1 MEDIK
6 KLMDEEIISQIKGLK
21 TIQSG
26 SQEQTAAVKNLTAL
40 YEARINEEKIRLD
53 ADDKREKR
61 EMERE
66 QHRAEEALKKSQAEN
81 EAEAKKRELEI
92 KEAQVANEAEAK
104 RSELQLKKA
113 QAADEAAA
121 RDRDLKLKEDQLED
135 QKTDRLMRA
144 GIAMMEIGLPL
155 VCYGHWFR
163 KGLKFEETGSITSS
177 MMRNLINKFR
187 TKK

>member
-1 MEDIK
+1 MEEIN

-21 TIQSG
+21 SLQAG

-40 YEARINEEKIRLD
+40 YEARVNETKVQLD

-66 QHRAEEALKKSQAEN
+66 QHRADEALKKS
-81 EAEAKKRELEI
+81 
-92 KEAQVANEAEAK
+92 
-104 RSELQLKKA
+104 

-121 RDRDLKLKEDQLED
+121 RERDIKLKEVQLED
-135 QKTDRLMRA
+135 QKVDRLMRA
-144 GIAMMEIGLPL
+144 GIAMVEIGLPL

-177 MMRNLINKFR
+177 MMRNLINKFK

>member
-1 MEDIK
+1 MEEIN
-6 KLMDEEIISQIKGLK
+6 KLMDEEIVSQIKGLK
-21 TIQSG
+21 TLQAG

-40 YEARINEEKIRLD
+40 YEARINQEKVRLD

-66 QHRAEEALKKSQAEN
+66 QHRADEALKKS
-81 EAEAKKRELEI
+81 
-92 KEAQVANEAEAK
+92 
-104 RSELQLKKA
+104 

-121 RDRDLKLKEDQLED
+121 RERDIKLKEVQLED
-135 QKTDRLMRA
+135 QKVDRLMRT
-144 GIAMMEIGLPL
+144 GIAMVEIGLPL

-177 MMRNLINKFR
+177 MMRNLINKFK